1 MRLAVC
7 ALSAVLLSGCSWL
20 GTGGQQVA
28 GFNQGHGGAYG
39 GVNCGPTQQG
49 FAQQGFVQQG
59 FAGQAGCL
67 PGQGGYA
74 VQQGA
79 FGGQQGFGQG
89 FGGQQVAGFSGQQ
102 GFGGQSVGFGGQQ
115 VAGFGGQ
122 NAGFGQGFGGQQFAS
137 QGFTQGSVATLG
149 SAAPYGTAVGN
160 PYGNVV
166 GTQLSNG
173 QYVNGAAVQNV
184 VGAPIYQAQPY
195 GVPCCGPQLRGPAAA
210 LPWGFE
216 AGIGTDFGVG
226 GDIFQGRPEDSVT
239 GFGPA
244 TDGVGGAAGTSR
256 FVSAID
262 PISFNDAFDNAIQ
275 YDAAVTRDI
284 SPSTTVL
291 GRFGYS
297 EANGQAVNLGSAFEA
312 PGTAADAQPVI
323 GQFSDLEQITLEAG
337 VRQYIGGFA
346 NGITGIRPYV
356 GASAGARYNNS
367 VDLVQSSAAFNG
379 GAGGADP
386 AIEFIDSGWN
396 PTAAGLVGAEWQ
408 VGGRSAVGIETG
420 IRWQD
425 NLDTVLPSEDIW
437 TVPVRLRGR
446 LSF

>member
-39 GVNCGPTQQG
+39 GVNCAPTQQG

-79 FGGQQGFGQG
+79 FGGQQGFGHGAGQG
-89 FGGQQVAGFSGQQ
+89 FSDQQ

-226 GDIFQGRPEDSVT
+226 GDIFQGRPEDSVS

-244 TDGVGGAAGTSR
+244 TGGAVGTSR

-262 PISFNDAFDNAIQ
+262 PISFNDAFDEAIQ
-275 YDAAVTRDI
+275 YDAAVTRDL

-297 EANGQAVNLGSAFEA
+297 EANGQSVDLGSAFEA

-346 NGITGIRPYV
+346 NGITGLRPYV

-408 VGGRSAVGIETG
+408 VGGRSAIGVETG

>member
-39 GVNCGPTQQG
+39 GVNCDPTQQG
-49 FAQQGFVQQG
+49 FAQHGFVQQG

-79 FGGQQGFGQG
+79 FG
-89 FGGQQVAGFSGQQ
+89 GQQ

-210 LPWGFE
+210 LPWGIE
-216 AGIGTDFGVG
+216 AGIGTSFGIG
-226 GDIFQGRPEDSVT
+226 GDIFAGRPEFSST
-239 GFGPA
+239 GFGA
-244 TDGVGGAAGTSR
+244 ADDFDAAGNLVPSTTS
-256 FVSAID
+256 FVSGQ
-262 PISFNDAFDNAIQ
+262 PSISFNDAFDNALE
-275 YDAAVTRDI
+275 YDIAGTYDV
-284 SPSTTVL
+284 SSSTTLLARASYTEADGQVVPL
-291 GRFGYS
+291 GAAFDTTIP
-297 EANGQAVNLGSAFEA
+297 GS
-312 PGTAADAQPVI
+312 TAATPSPVLAE
-323 GQFSDLEQITLEAG
+323 FSDFEQIKLEAG
-337 VRQYIGGFA
+337 IRQYVGGFN
-346 NGITGIRPYV
+346 NGLTGLRPYV
-356 GASAGARYNNS
+356 GVTGGAAYNDDID
-367 VDLVQSSAAFNG
+367 VTQTSAAFTG
-379 GAGGADP
+379 GP
-386 AIEFIDSGWN
+386 IVTEFADSGWN
-396 PTAAGLVGAEWQ
+396 PTASGVVGAEWQ
-408 VGGRSAVGIETG
+408 VGGRTAIGVETG

-425 NLDTVLPSEDIW
+425 NLDTVTPSEDRW
-437 TVPVRLRGR
+437 SVPVRLRGR

>member
-39 GVNCGPTQQG
+39 ADCGPTHQG

-59 FAGQAGCL
+59 FAGQAGCA

-79 FGGQQGFGQG
+79 FG
-89 FGGQQVAGFSGQQ
+89 GQQ

-137 QGFTQGSVATLG
+137 QGYTQGSVATLG
-149 SAAPYGTAVGN
+149 SPAPYGTAVGN

-195 GVPCCGPQLRGPAAA
+195 GVPCCGPQLRGPAKA

-216 AGIGTDFGVG
+216 AGIGTSFGIG
-226 GDIFQGRPEDSVT
+226 GDIFGGREEFSPS
-239 GFGPA
+239 GFGGA
-244 TDGVGGAAGTSR
+244 TGGTGSTR
-256 FVSAID
+256 QVSAQ
-262 PISFNDAFDNAIQ
+262 PSVSYNDAFDEAIE
-275 YDAAVTRDI
+275 YDVAGTYDI
-284 SPSTTVL
+284 SPNTTLL

-297 EANGQAVNLGSAFEA
+297 EADGQVVPLGAAFDPASTLGFVDGDNAA
-312 PGTAADAQPVI
+312 PVLAE
-323 GQFSDLEQITLEAG
+323 FSDLEQITLEAG
-337 VRQYIGGFA
+337 VRQYVGNFG
-346 NGITGIRPYV
+346 NGVTGIRPYV
-356 GASAGARYNNS
+356 GATAGAIYNDD
-367 VDLVQSSAAFNG
+367 VTITQSSDAFVTATNASG
-379 GAGGADP
+379 IDDSIP
-386 AIEFIDSGWN
+386 FIDGGWN
-396 PTAAGLVGAEWQ
+396 PTASGVVGAEWQ
-408 VGGRSAVGIETG
+408 VGGRTALGVETG

-425 NLDTVLPSEDIW
+425 NLDTLTPSEDRW
-437 TVPVRLRGR
+437 SVPVRLRGR